1 MPNINIDRSN
11 VYSSKSIKM
20 WNNRDKYTVNLDCF
34 LNKEKKI
41 YVKFRNIEFEES
53 PVISKGTINIGEGIM
68 NEITN
73 FLLNYFDEFEDKEI
87 DLDGIKDTVRIFY
100 LNEYASII
108 KFAKITNSLIQDYI
122 LKYKDEAPVKDT
134 KSTKKTRTKKTRNK
148 KTAEK
153 VEENKE
159 ENK

>member
-53 PVISKGTINIGEGIM
+53 PVISKGTINIGEEIM

-100 LNEYASII
+100 LNEDASII
-108 KFAKITNSLIQDYI
+108 KFAKITNSLVQDYI
-122 LKYKDEAPVKDT
+122 LKYKDESPVKDI

>member
-53 PVISKGTINIGEGIM
+53 PVISKGTISIGEGIM

-87 DLDGIKDTVRIFY
+87 DLNDIKDTVRIFY
-100 LNEYASII
+100 LNEDASII
-108 KFAKITNSLIQDYI
+108 KFAKITNSLVQDYI

-134 KSTKKTRTKKTRNK
+134 KSTKKTRTKKTKNK

>member
-100 LNEYASII
+100 LNEDASII
-108 KFAKITNSLIQDYI
+108 KFAKITNSLVQDYI
-122 LKYKDEAPVKDT
+122 LKYKDESPVKDI